1 MLDSRTDHDMKTE
14 FVDVS
19 DTRKQLLVEIPSSV
33 VDAEIDR
40 VARHYG
46 RAARLP
52 GFRPGKVPAKVVR
65 TRFRDQILH
74 DVAHDLIPRA
84 VDNALRERG
93 VEPVD
98 TPDIK
103 NVVVEEGQP
112 LKFTADFETVPAFD
126 PGDYGS
132 LRLTRP
138 PVRVEESAVEETLE
152 RLRQRAARYEPV
164 EGRAVEAGDT
174 VVVDLVR
181 EADGETPDRH
191 ENVSIEMGASANP
204 PGFDEQLIGLTV
216 GDAKRFPVAYPEDYT
231 VKEMAGTTV
240 HYAVTLNG
248 IKTRVVPA
256 LDDEFARD
264 LGEFETLEALRARV
278 REDLTRDAER
288 TAERE
293 LRNDLLRQLAAR
305 VSFEIPEAL
314 LDREISRRTEEFV
327 RRLYEQGV
335 DPRQANI
342 DWQGFRD
349 HQREPAREAVAAA
362 IVLDEVARRE
372 QIGVE
377 PAELDAEIDRY
388 AAATG
393 RGSDQVRA
401 GLEKDG
407 GISRLYMG
415 LRREKAVDL
424 VRSRATISES

>member
-1 MLDSRTDHDMKTE
+1 MKTE

-19 DTRKQLLVEIPSSV
+19 DTRKQLLVEIPSAV
-33 VDAEIDR
+33 VDAEIER
-40 VARHYG
+40 VAKHYG

-84 VDNALRERG
+84 VDDALRERG

-138 PVRVEESAVEETLE
+138 AVSVEDAAVDETLE
-152 RLRQRAARYEPV
+152 RLRQRAARFEPV
-164 EGRAVEAGDT
+164 EGRPVETSDT

-181 EADGETPDRH
+181 EAETETPDRH

-204 PGFDEQLIGLTV
+204 PGFDDKVLGMAV
-216 GDAKRFPVAYPEDYT
+216 GDTKRFAVEYPDDYT
-231 VKEMAGTTV
+231 VKDMAGTTV
-240 HYAVTLNG
+240 HYTVTVKA
-248 IKTRVVPA
+248 IKSRVVPA

-264 LGEFETLEALRARV
+264 LGDFETLEALKTRV
-278 REDLTRDAER
+278 REDLVRDAER

-293 LRNDLLRQLAAR
+293 LRNDLLRQLGQR
-305 VSFEIPEAL
+305 VSFDIPEAL

-327 RRLYEQGV
+327 RRLHEQGV

-342 DWQGFRD
+342 DWQAFRD

-362 IVLDEVARRE
+362 IALDEVARRE

-388 AAATG
+388 ATATG
-393 RGSDQVRA
+393 RTSDQVRA

-424 VRSRATISES
+424 VRSRATLSQG

>member
-1 MLDSRTDHDMKTE
+1 MKTE

-19 DTRKQLLVEIPSSV
+19 DTRKQLLVEIPSAV

-40 VARHYG
+40 VARDYG
-46 RAARLP
+46 KAARIP

-65 TRFRDQILH
+65 SRFRDQILH

-84 VDNALRERG
+84 VDDALRERG

-103 NVVVEEGQP
+103 NVLVEEGQP

-138 PVRVEESAVEETLE
+138 AVTVEESAVDQTLD
-152 RLRQRAARYEPV
+152 RLRVRAARYEPV

-174 VVVDLVR
+174 IVVDLVR
-181 EADGETPDRH
+181 ESPDEAPDRH
-191 ENVSIEMGASANP
+191 ENVSIEIGASANP
-204 PGFDEQLIGLTV
+204 PGFDDQLV
-216 GDAKRFPVAYPEDYT
+216 GMSVGEEKRFPVDYPADYT
-231 VKEMAGTTV
+231 VKEMAGTIV
-240 HYAVTLNG
+240 HYSVTVKAL
-248 IKTRVVPA
+248 KTRVVPA
-256 LDDEFARD
+256 LDDEFAKD
-264 LGEFETLEALRARV
+264 LGDFETLEALRARV
-278 REDLTRDAER
+278 REDLHRDAER
-288 TAERE
+288 NAERE

-305 VSFEIPEAL
+305 VNFEIPEAL
-314 LDREISRRTEEFV
+314 LDREVERRTEEFV

-349 HQREPAREAVAAA
+349 HQRDPAREAVASA

-377 PAELDAEIDRY
+377 PGELDAEIERY

-393 RGSDQVRA
+393 RTREAVRA
-401 GLEKDG
+401 RLEKEG

-424 VRSRATISES
+424 VRSRATIVEG